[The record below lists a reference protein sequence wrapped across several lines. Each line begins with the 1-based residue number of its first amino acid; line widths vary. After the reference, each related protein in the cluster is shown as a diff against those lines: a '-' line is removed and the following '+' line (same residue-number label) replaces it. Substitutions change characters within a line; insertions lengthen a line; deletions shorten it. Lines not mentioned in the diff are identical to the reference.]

1 MKKTIQ
7 IIYDGHCPF
16 CRNFTRLLK
25 LKTNFNVVLTDA
37 RQNIKLSKELLSSG
51 YNLDEGMLVRLEKQN
66 FFGYEAMLFLA
77 STSSNSNI
85 TNKIFSIFFSN
96 KKLASII
103 YPLLV
108 VGRNI
113 ILFLL
118 NRKKIFH
125 K

>member
-1 MKKTIQ
+1 
-7 IIYDGHCPF
+7 
-16 CRNFTRLLK
+16 
-25 LKTNFNVVLTDA
+25 
-37 RQNIKLSKELLSSG
+37 LSKELLSSG